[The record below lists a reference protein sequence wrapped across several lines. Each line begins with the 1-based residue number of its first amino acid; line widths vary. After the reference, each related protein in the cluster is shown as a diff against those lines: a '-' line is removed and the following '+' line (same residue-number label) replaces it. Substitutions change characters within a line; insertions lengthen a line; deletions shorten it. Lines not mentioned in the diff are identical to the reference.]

1 MGGEEEV
8 FVTPGEVLGKATE
21 LKAGKGAYVSANDRT
36 VYASL
41 TGFRSLT
48 PPPEGSDDP
57 RPTVEVKG
65 HKAHGPVPEP
75 GLVVIARVTK
85 VMAKMAS
92 ADIICVGPKSVR
104 EKFTG
109 TIRQQDVRATE
120 IDKVDMHSSFR
131 PFLLTSVMVHMAVG
145 SNMSFDRGPMCD
157 DDSYKLDR
165 NAVSGNRSSRAE
177 KGGQESSDSPKSLDP
192 DPKILL
198 QELADCF
205 VLPADYFQQLPRDLR
220 LDLNDAAFDLSNGAV
235 RDECGEELGET
246 LLNISRAWEAAD
258 TSTSANLVSKLPLLA
273 GSFTS
278 KSKSALGKRLVS
290 ASRRFQSMGQYG
302 QGKLLSARPVT
313 EVDTEEPKQE
323 TRMLK
328 NNIFPMQQFGDLQ
341 VELTPEKAY
350 VVAVIGFIFGILSW
364 QISQGIQSIPESSL
378 EYANDS
384 ALLLAKSLR
393 GALLAL
399 FYSSTVLSAF
409 ATFGLVLLGG
419 QLKSKGK

>member
-1 MGGEEEV
+1 M
-8 FVTPGEVLGKATE
+8 AT
-21 LKAGKGAYVSANDRT
+21 
-36 VYASL
+36 ASL
-41 TGFRSLT
+41 SSLHLL
-48 PPPEGSDDP
+48 PPS
-57 RPTVEVKG
+57 
-65 HKAHGPVPEP
+65 
-75 GLVVIARVTK
+75 
-85 VMAKMAS
+85 
-92 ADIICVGPKSVR
+92 
-104 EKFTG
+104 KFSSSHAPNFSQ
-109 TIRQQDVRATE
+109 IPL
-120 IDKVDMHSSFR
+120 HLSSFPHCKTLKSKSLSR
-131 PFLLTSVMVHMAVG
+131 ISFALT
-145 SNMSFDRGPMCD
+145 
-157 DDSYKLDR
+157 
-165 NAVSGNRSSRAE
+165 
-177 KGGQESSDSPKSLDP
+177 ESSDSPKSLDP

-328 NNIFPMQQFGDLQ
+328 FGDLQ

-350 VVAVIGFIFGILSW
+350 VGAVIGFIFGILSW
-364 QISQGIQSIPESSL
+364 QISQGIRSIPESSL

>member
-1 MGGEEEV
+1 M
-8 FVTPGEVLGKATE
+8 AT
-21 LKAGKGAYVSANDRT
+21 
-36 VYASL
+36 ASL
-41 TGFRSLT
+41 SSLHLL
-48 PPPEGSDDP
+48 PPS
-57 RPTVEVKG
+57 
-65 HKAHGPVPEP
+65 
-75 GLVVIARVTK
+75 
-85 VMAKMAS
+85 
-92 ADIICVGPKSVR
+92 
-104 EKFTG
+104 KFSSSHAPNFSQ
-109 TIRQQDVRATE
+109 IPL
-120 IDKVDMHSSFR
+120 HLSSFPHCKTLKSKSLSR
-131 PFLLTSVMVHMAVG
+131 ISFALT
-145 SNMSFDRGPMCD
+145 
-157 DDSYKLDR
+157 
-165 NAVSGNRSSRAE
+165 
-177 KGGQESSDSPKSLDP
+177 ESSDSPKSLDP

-278 KSKSALGKRLVS
+278 KSKSELGKRLVS

-313 EVDTEEPKQE
+313 QVDTEEPKQE

-350 VVAVIGFIFGILSW
+350 VGAVIGFIFGILSW

-378 EYANDS
+378 EYANDN

>member
-1 MGGEEEV
+1 MGGEEEI

-41 TGFRSLT
+41 TGFRSIT

-75 GLVVIARVTK
+75 GLVVIARLLVLGILGFALEKLWGVDRQMYEVTK

-92 ADIICVGPKSVR
+92 ADIMCVGPKSVR

-131 PFLLTSVMVHMAVG
+131 PGDIVRAVVLSLG
-145 SNMSFDRGPMCD
+145 DARAYYLSTAKNELGV
-157 DDSYKLDR
+157 
-165 NAVSGNRSSRAE
+165 VSAE
-177 KGGQESSDSPKSLDP
+177 SAADLPYIG
-192 DPKILL
+192 
-198 QELADCF
+198 LAAYFVEWIVKDCF

-220 LDLNDAAFDLSNGAV
+220 LD
-235 RDECGEELGET
+235 CGEELGET

-273 GSFTS
+273 GSLTS
-278 KSKSALGKRLVS
+278 KSKSGGSSPWVS
-290 ASRRFQSMGQYG
+290 MVKVNYKMYGLERFGFSLDMMIAKVMNRT
-302 QGKLLSARPVT
+302 GKLLSARPVA
-313 EVDTEEPKQE
+313 EVATEEPKQE
-323 TRMLK
+323 NRVL
-328 NNIFPMQQFGDLQ
+328 
-341 VELTPEKAY
+341 
-350 VVAVIGFIFGILSW
+350 
-364 QISQGIQSIPESSL
+364 
-378 EYANDS
+378 
-384 ALLLAKSLR
+384 KSLR

-399 FYSSTVLSAF
+399 FYSSTILSAF
-409 ATFGLVLLGG
+409 ATVGLVLLGG
-419 QLKSKGK
+419 QLKSKGN